1 MGKLIR
7 ISNST
12 NKISNAKTWL
22 LFSEF
27 AYKYGQINE
36 DEYNKIQSKYAKEN
50 KELALKIKRFFGNY
64 FQNFERMQN

>member
-1 MGKLIR
+1 MSNLSEM
-7 ISNST
+7 SNST
-12 NKISNAKTWL
+12 NKMVKVKSML
-22 LFSEF
+22 LFSEY

-64 FQNFERMQN
+64 F

>member
-1 MGKLIR
+1 MSNLSEM
-7 ISNST
+7 SNST
-12 NKISNAKTWL
+12 NKMAKVESML
-22 LFSEF
+22 LFSEY

-64 FQNFERMQN
+64 F